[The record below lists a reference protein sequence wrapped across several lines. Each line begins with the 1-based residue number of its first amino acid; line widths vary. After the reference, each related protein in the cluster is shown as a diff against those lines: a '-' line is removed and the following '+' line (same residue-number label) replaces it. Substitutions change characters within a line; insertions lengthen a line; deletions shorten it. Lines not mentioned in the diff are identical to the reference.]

1 MRKAIMLVI
10 MLLLFSPDA
19 DTCVGKLLHIG
30 VLNSSE
36 GQVFAEMISALI
48 KERTGTTVDTK
59 FYKSQQELYDAV
71 KAKQVDISIE
81 NTTRA
86 MQMLNKPAE
95 ADAKKAYEVVKATYE
110 REKGLAVL
118 RPYGFLNGNG
128 GGAPSYTATV
138 LRIEVLNNFPVL
150 PRVMDKLGSSITDE
164 TYTKLIKSVESGEKP
179 NKVARD
185 FLKSKKLI

>member
-1 MRKAIMLVI
+1 MRKAIMFVI
-10 MLLLFSPDA
+10 VLLLFSPDA
-19 DTCVGKLLHIG
+19 DACVGKLLHIG

-59 FYKSQQELYDAV
+59 LYKSPQELYDAV

-86 MQMLNKPAE
+86 MQMLNKPVE
-95 ADAKKAYEVVKATYE
+95 TDAKKAYEVVKATYE
-110 REKGLAVL
+110 REKGLVML

-128 GGAPSYTATV
+128 GGYTATV
-138 LRIEVLNNFPVL
+138 LRVEILNNFPAL
-150 PRVMDKLGSSITDE
+150 PRVMDKLGSSINDE
-164 TYTKLIKSVESGEKP
+164 TYAKLIKSVESGESPK
-179 NKVARD
+179 KVARD